1 MISETYQLWDDRED
15 VKLTTFLHA
24 GSPIPEIRRK
34 RPAVLVI
41 PGGAYLDCLRNG
53 AEADTIAYTFAMDG
67 FHTFVLQYSVKT
79 TAPEPPGIPVF
90 CPGSFMKIQK
100 FSNHFASCVSTLCW
114 II

>member
-79 TAPEPPGIPVF
+79 TAPEGKTI
-90 CPGSFMKIQK
+90 
-100 FSNHFASCVSTLCW
+100 VSAQLLDYG
-114 II
+114 